1 MKDTF
6 IHPNRQILSILI
18 FGLILLVLTTSQ
30 PNTCEFRQYNRVS
43 MYSEITALTPP
54 EIPSHTFY
62 SGNPSETNGDNVQHF
77 TDTQPTEPQQ
87 MFNPTLRGIGPANQ
101 GISAHP
107 ADGNND
113 NNVGGGVAVQ
123 PVLEHHSNG
132 LQVDQDL
139 LTLSFPPLPQDDL
152 YTERPPLYPVP
163 WAPTPYDH
171 FYFSR
176 PITADRSG
184 WLHPD
189 YRYGGVFFP
198 GIVHTGVDLQAKMQT
213 PILAAASGRVT
224 WAGYGASTWTHNKDD
239 PYGLAVII
247 RHDFGW
253 QGKNLYTLYAHFD
266 QVDVASG
273 QYVETGTRLGLSGRT
288 GKTTGPHLHFEV
300 LLMDNGRFRSYNPE
314 LWLVPPQ
321 GWGVLA
327 GRVMHTGGLLLEGH
341 LVTVRS
347 LETNKTYR
355 GHTYHR
361 GPVNS
366 DPYYQENLVI
376 SDIPAG
382 LYEIRIDHLGRRHLL
397 TIEIHPG
404 QVTYFT
410 FLGRG
415 GFGLELPPAPGE
427 DFVPKFSP

>member
-1 MKDTF
+1 MKN
-6 IHPNRQILSILI
+6 PSIFFAVRMHSI
-18 FGLILLVLTTSQ
+18 ILLGAVLVFLTASQYTAYNPRATSRVSTFGDISKLTTQESLSDRVHSENLTEVPNENNRAYITSQ
-30 PNTCEFRQYNRVS
+30 PAEPVQTTN
-43 MYSEITALTPP
+43 PP
-54 EIPSHTFY
+54 LRGLGPAFEGILAHPEEAIDE
-62 SGNPSETNGDNVQHF
+62 NNVAGDSA
-77 TDTQPTEPQQ
+77 DQPTLDGHSYGYQV
-87 MFNPTLRGIGPANQ
+87 NP
-101 GISAHP
+101 
-107 ADGNND
+107 
-113 NNVGGGVAVQ
+113 
-123 PVLEHHSNG
+123 
-132 LQVDQDL
+132 DL
-139 LTLSFPPLPQDDL
+139 LQLSFPNPTPNDL
-152 YTERPPLYPVP
+152 YTERPALYPVP

-176 PITADRSG
+176 PIAADYSG
-184 WLHPD
+184 WAYPD

-198 GIVHTGVDLQAKMQT
+198 GIVHTGVDLQAKMKT
-213 PILAAASGRVT
+213 PILAAASGKVT
-224 WAGYGASTWTHNKDD
+224 WAGYGASTGTYNKDD

-266 QVDVASG
+266 QVDVSRG

-382 LYEIRIDHLGRRHLL
+382 LYEIRIDHLGRRYLL

-427 DFVPKFSP
+427 DFVPRFSP

>member
-1 MKDTF
+1 MKKASISF
-6 IHPNRQILSILI
+6 RNWLLSLI
-18 FGLILLVLTTSQ
+18 GLGLILLFLTVHQFTAVDFKASGQDATQRNTSATAHQ
-30 PNTCEFRQYNRVS
+30 ETQHQQVSPEYVKEVPNKDMHV
-43 MYSEITALTPP
+43 
-54 EIPSHTFY
+54 
-62 SGNPSETNGDNVQHF
+62 F
-77 TDTQPTEPQQ
+77 TSIQPTEQVQ
-87 MFNPTLRGIGPANQ
+87 SFNPTLGGVGPASEGLAPHTVEA
-101 GISAHP
+101 GIESSGNLDSADP
-107 ADGNND
+107 
-113 NNVGGGVAVQ
+113 
-123 PVLEHHSNG
+123 PSLEEHLDDHQEDWEL
-132 LQVDQDL
+132 LQ
-139 LTLSFPPLPQDDL
+139 LSFPTPIPNDL
-152 YTERPPLYPVP
+152 YTERPALYPVP

-176 PITADRSG
+176 PIAADHSA
-184 WLHPD
+184 WAYPD

-198 GIVHTGVDLQAKMQT
+198 GIVHIGVDLQAKMKT
-213 PILAAASGRVT
+213 PILASASGRVT
-224 WAGYGASTWTHNKDD
+224 WAGYGASTGTYNKDD

-253 QGKNLYTLYAHFD
+253 QGKNLYTLYAHLD
-266 QVDVASG
+266 QVDVARG
-273 QYVETGTRLGLSGRT
+273 QYIETGTRIGLSGRT
-288 GKTTGPHLHFEV
+288 GKATGPHLHFEV
-300 LLMDNGRFRSYNPE
+300 LLMNNGRFCSYNPE

-321 GWGVLA
+321 GWGVLV
-327 GRVMHTGGLLLEGH
+327 GRVMHTGGSLLEGQ

-347 LETNKTYR
+347 LETNETFR
-355 GHTYHR
+355 GHSYHR

-397 TIEIHPG
+397 TVEIHPG

-427 DFVPKFSP
+427 DFIPIFTP

>member
-1 MKDTF
+1 MKKIVSSARF
-6 IHPNRQILSILI
+6 GKFLQIILCI
-18 FGLILLVLTTSQ
+18 ILLFLTTRQFRAVDLRDYNQ
-30 PNTCEFRQYNRVS
+30 PVINKEKITPLPNQ
-43 MYSEITALTPP
+43 SELDKALIEHRTYTPVVKIDP
-54 EIPSHTFY
+54 VKSLQ
-62 SGNPSETNGDNVQHF
+62 PSER
-77 TDTQPTEPQQ
+77 PQV
-87 MFNPTLRGIGPANQ
+87 FNPTLRGVGPVFESLLPHSMGRN
-101 GISAHP
+101 SFE
-107 ADGNND
+107 NNII
-113 NNVGGGVAVQ
+113 
-123 PVLEHHSNG
+123 ETE
-132 LQVDQDL
+132 DL
-139 LTLSFPPLPQDDL
+139 APEEEQLHDHLHEEEILHLSFPKHEITSLN
-152 YTERPPLYPVP
+152 TERPALYPVP

-176 PITADRSG
+176 PIAADHSA
-184 WLHPD
+184 WAYPD

-198 GIVHTGVDLQAKMQT
+198 GIVHSGVDLQAKMRT

-224 WAGYGASTWTHNKDD
+224 WAGYGASTFTHNKDD
-239 PYGLAVII
+239 PYGLAVVI

-253 QGKNLYTLYAHFD
+253 QGKNLYTLYAHLD
-266 QVDVASG
+266 QVDVSRG
-273 QYVETGTRLGLSGRT
+273 QYIDTGTRIGLSGRT
-288 GKTTGPHLHFEV
+288 GKATGPHLHFEV
-300 LLMDNGRFRSYNPE
+300 LLIENGRYYTFNPE

-321 GWGVLA
+321 GWGVLV
-327 GRVMHTGGLLLEGH
+327 GRVMYTGGSLLEGQ

-347 LETNKTYR
+347 LETNQVYR

-382 LYEIRIDHLGRRHLL
+382 LYEIRIDHLGRRYQL
-397 TIEIHPG
+397 TVEIHPG

-427 DFVPKFSP
+427 DFVPNFTP